1 MLDSGDS
8 VGIRLVLVILL
19 LGLSG
24 FFSSAETALTT
35 VSKMRIRTLA
45 EAGDKKDITL
55 MKVIENPGKMLSMI
69 LVGNNIVNLSASS
82 MMTTLTMELFGSK
95 AVGVATGVLTL
106 LILVFGE
113 ITPKTM
119 ATLNAERL
127 SLAYAGIVYWLMRL
141 LTPVIFLVNKLSTA
155 VMFLL
160 RVDPNKKPDAITEDE
175 LRTIVEVS
183 HEEGVIE
190 SEEKKM
196 INNVF
201 DFGDA
206 VARDVMVPRIDMVM
220 VDVNATYKELIE
232 LFRKERFTRIPVYEN
247 STDNVIGIINVKDFL
262 LYDNAQK
269 FSLRDLLRQP
279 LYTYEYKK
287 TAELM
292 VEMRKTSNNII
303 IVLDEYGATAG
314 LITLEDMLE
323 EIVGDIR
330 DEYDEDEEDE
340 VKEIAP
346 NEYLVSGSAK
356 LDDLNDRLD
365 LELESEDYDSIGGL
379 VIGLLEHLP
388 EEGEAVDCGNIRLV
402 VEHVEKNRIDKI
414 RLFIQQESDR
424 EEKRRQPEW
433 AVDHST
439 AGEA

>member
-45 EAGDKKDITL
+45 EAGDKKAIIL

>member
-8 VGIRLVLVILL
+8 TGIQLAAVLILL
-19 LGLSG
+19 MLSA

-35 VSKMRIRTLA
+35 VNKMRVRTLA
-45 EAGDKKDITL
+45 EGGDKRAA
-55 MKVIENPGKMLSMI
+55 MVAAVIEDPAKMLSTI
-69 LVGNNIVNLSASS
+69 LIGNNIVNLSASS
-82 MMTTLTMELFGSK
+82 LMTTLTMRVFGNA

-119 ATLNAERL
+119 STLYAEKI
-127 SLAYAGIVYWLMRL
+127 SFAYAGAIHVLMVV
-141 LTPVIFLVNKLSTA
+141 LTPVIFIVNKLSMA
-155 VMFLL
+155 VLFLL
-160 RVDPNKKPDAITEDE
+160 RVDPNKKQDPMTEDE

-206 VARDVMVPRIDMVM
+206 VAKDVMVPRIDMVM
-220 VDVNATYKELIE
+220 VDVNATFDELME
-232 LFRKERFTRIPVYEN
+232 LFQNERFTRIPVYEEN
-247 STDNVIGIINVKDFL
+247 TDNVIGIVNMKDFIL
-262 LYDNAQK
+262 FDHEKEKN
-269 FSLRDLLRQP
+269 FSIRDYLRQP

-292 VEMRKTSNNII
+292 LEMRKTFNNIV

-323 EIVGDIR
+323 EIVGEIR
-330 DEYDEDEEDE
+330 DEYDQDEEDE
-340 VKEIAP
+340 VREVSP
-346 NEYLVSGSAK
+346 DEYLVNGSAK
-356 LDDLNDRLD
+356 LDDLNDRLG

-379 VIGLLEHLP
+379 VIGLLDHLP
-388 EEGEAVDCGNIRLV
+388 EEGEEVDYGNLHLK
-402 VEHVEKNRIDKI
+402 VEEMDKNRIGKI
-414 RLFIQQESDR
+414 RLQIHHP
-424 EEKRRQPEW
+424 EETEDGEPEKTEE
-433 AVDHST
+433 H
-439 AGEA
+439 E